1 MHITIVVYTT
11 DVVKVLG
18 IQMSYETKT
27 RPELCDFE
35 EPNRD
40 KLEVEKRYRQAIA
53 ADIQFD
59 LTDLKAELVHLTNAV
74 SFIKESVKIHEM
86 ELETAINNGG
96 NKHKELYVILD
107 SDGDIVENF
116 PENSNFDYMF
126 QRKQAVC
133 PYGKLYKATLVL
145 EREEQ
150 ENIQVNHEKSRSK
163 KRVTEQ

>member
-1 MHITIVVYTT
+1 
-11 DVVKVLG
+11 
-18 IQMSYETKT
+18 MSYETKT

-35 EPNRD
+35 EPNRS
-40 KLEVEKRYRQAIA
+40 KLEAQNRYRKAIA

-59 LTDLKAELVHLTNAV
+59 LTDLKAELMGLTNAV
-74 SFIKESVKIHEM
+74 SFIKESVKIYEA
-86 ELETAINNGG
+86 EAETASSKGG

-145 EREEQ
+145 EREEH
-150 ENIQVNHEKSRSK
+150 ENIQINHEKSRSK
-163 KRVTEQ
+163 KHNTE